1 MGSSNQKTRLQLE
14 NVYPIF
20 KQLEFQERI
29 DDEITGV
36 GAGNIVSY
44 SQEPSEMNE
53 DE

>member
-1 MGSSNQKTRLQLE
+1 MGSSIQKTRLQLE

-20 KQLEFQERI
+20 KQEFQERI